1 MKKSAI
7 LIFILLVS
15 LPLMGQ
21 KKESL
26 YVDGRYL
33 YTPCGEK
40 VIIRGINKM
49 IIWTGDTTVRRE
61 SYREIRKTGANCV
74 RIVWLA
80 NPTPGEADSGP
91 DGLDRTIQYCIN
103 NHMIP
108 MVELH
113 DATGDWSKLQDEVNY
128 WISPEIVSV
137 VKKHERYFLL
147 NIANECG
154 DETVTDD
161 QFKTGYESAVKK
173 IRNAGIKC
181 PLVIDASDWG
191 KNLAQLR
198 SIGAYLIN
206 ADPEHNLLFSV
217 HLYWAISDG
226 ANESY
231 LTNEFQE
238 SVNTGL
244 PFIVGEFTYKFNRE
258 GGCDYEAD
266 YKTIIRLSSQ
276 YQIGWLAW
284 EWGPGNDY
292 FEPTCDIMNMTADSY
307 FNTLKDTWAKEVA
320 LTSPY
325 SIDSTSVTPGYILNN
340 GECSI
345 QSVNEKIFP
354 SDFQLE
360 QNYPNPFNPSTNIKF
375 SLPAKS
381 RVIITIY
388 DLLGR
393 KVKTLINEIKPAGNF
408 VIQWNGDNEF
418 NCKVV
423 SGIYFCGFSAE
434 GFDKNRF
441 TGFKKMILLK

>member
-1 MKKSAI
+1 
-7 LIFILLVS
+7 
-15 LPLMGQ
+15 
-21 KKESL
+21 
-26 YVDGRYL
+26 
-33 YTPCGEK
+33 
-40 VIIRGINKM
+40 
-49 IIWTGDTTVRRE
+49 
-61 SYREIRKTGANCV
+61 
-74 RIVWLA
+74 
-80 NPTPGEADSGP
+80 
-91 DGLDRTIQYCIN
+91 
-103 NHMIP
+103 MIP